1 MVWGSPQL
9 LQLLWGLPFLGWL
22 MWLAGRSRRA
32 ALASFADPVMAARI
46 TPSARAS
53 RGFFKGA
60 LWLAGVG
67 FLVVAAARPRFGV
80 YYEEVSAEGVDLFVC
95 LDVSRSMLARDVA
108 PSRLE
113 RAKSDVLDL
122 LEKLQ
127 GDRVGLIAFA
137 GKPVRVCPLTSD
149 HGFFKS
155 VLAEVSPLS
164 APRGGSLIGDAIREA
179 LADLPRDARRD
190 QAIILITDGEDQD
203 SMPLDAAELAV
214 KAGVKI
220 FTVGLGDSKEGGR
233 IPVQN
238 ERGETVYLKTDGQ
251 VLWSKLDE
259 KLLKEIAMRSGGAY
273 VPAGT
278 NAYDLGRIY
287 EQHLAGL
294 TAGKY
299 DTEKR
304 RRYRE
309 RFQVFLLLGLAFLG
323 VNLLIPEVPRPRRR
337 GKKR

>member
-1 MVWGSPQL
+1 
-9 LQLLWGLPFLGWL
+9 

-32 ALASFADPVMAARI
+32 ALARFADPVMAARLAPP
-46 TPSARAS
+46 TSAA

-60 LWLAGVG
+60 LWLVG
-67 FLVVAAARPRFGV
+67 IGLLIVAAARPRFGV
-80 YYEEVSAEGVDLFVC
+80 YYEEVNAEGVDLFVC

-113 RAKSDVLDL
+113 RARSDILDL

-179 LADLPRDARRD
+179 LADLPRDAQRD
-190 QAIILITDGEDQD
+190 QAIVLITDGEDQD
-203 SMPLDAAELAV
+203 SMPLDAADLAA

-233 IPVQN
+233 IPIQN
-238 ERGETVYLKTDGQ
+238 ERGETIYLQNDGQ

-259 KLLKEIAMRSGGAY
+259 KLLEEIALRTGGAY
-273 VPAGT
+273 VPART
-278 NAYDLGRIY
+278 SAYDLGDIY
-287 EQHLAGL
+287 ERHLASL

-309 RFQVFLLLGLAFLG
+309 RFQVFLWLGLAFLG
-323 VNLLIPEVPRPRRR
+323 ANLLLPEIPGPRRR
-337 GKKR
+337 RRKP